1 MNEQAEELNDK
12 LKEAN
17 PALLDMLSKKGKEI
31 FFPKRG
37 VLQQTADAKGKD
49 INATIGIALEEDG
62 SPMRLKAISSKIKL
76 GPKDVFP
83 YAPGFGRP
91 DLREIWKE
99 SLFKKNPSLKGKEIS
114 NPIVTSGLTQG
125 LFVSGYLFVDSGDK
139 IIMPDIYWENYGLV
153 FTNGYGAEFDTF
165 PFFSDKSFNLKG
177 FEETISKGSGKK
189 IVFFNF
195 PNNPVGYTVSE
206 SEAGKIVDIIK
217 SRAEQGDKIV
227 VIVDDAYFGLVYEDG
242 IYRESLFS
250 NLSDLHENVL
260 AVKVDGPT
268 KESYVWGL
276 RVGFITYGIKGDS
289 EKQKS
294 IYSALEAKSGGI
306 VRGSVSM
313 ASNLSQ
319 SLIVGALTSSD
330 YDEDKKEKYGIL
342 KKRYEL
348 VKEIFENHKEYS
360 EYFEPLP
367 FNSGYF
373 MCVKLKNLDPEKVRK
388 ILLDKYSTGV
398 IAIGDM
404 LRVTFSAIPSDKISK
419 IFDNIYNAC
428 KEA

>member
-1 MNEQAEELNDK
+1 MNEQASELNDK

-62 SPMRLKAISSKIKL
+62 SPMRLKSISSNVKL
-76 GPKDVFP
+76 GPKDIFP
-83 YAPGFGRP
+83 YAPGFGSP

-99 SLFKKNPSLKGKEIS
+99 SLFTKNPSLKGKEIS
-114 NPIVTSGLTQG
+114 NPVATSGLTQG
-125 LFVSGYLFVDSGDK
+125 LFVSGYLFVDPKDK
-139 IIMPDIYWENYGLV
+139 IIMPDIYWENYNLI
-153 FTNGYGAEFDTF
+153 FKNGYGAEFDSF
-165 PFFSDKSFNLKG
+165 PFFSGNGFNLKG
-177 FEETISKGSGKK
+177 FEEAISKSNGKK

-206 SEAGKIVDIIK
+206 SEAGKITDIIK
-217 SRAEQGDKIV
+217 NRAEKGDKIV

-242 IYRESLFS
+242 IYKESLFS
-250 NLSDLHENVL
+250 NLADLHENVL

-276 RVGFITYGIKGDS
+276 RVGFITYGIKNGN
-289 EKQKS
+289 QK

-313 ASNLSQ
+313 CSNLSQ
-319 SLIVGALTSSD
+319 SLIVDAIKSSD
-330 YDEDKKEKYGIL
+330 YDEDKREKYDIL
-342 KKRYEL
+342 KKRYEI
-348 VKEIFENHKEYS
+348 VKEIFGSHKEYS

-373 MCVKLKNLDPEKVRK
+373 MCVKLKNLDAEKVRK
-388 ILLDKYSTGV
+388 ILLDNYSTGV
-398 IAIGDM
+398 IAIENL